1 MTGPA
6 GTLAPS
12 LMDEVLPR
20 YETREVHDIS
30 VAAPR
35 AEVYRALDGL
45 TLGELHLFRALLG
58 VRALPGR
65 LARSRRRP
73 DTPSRPNRVDPRARL
88 LDWGLGTGFA
98 VLASRPGSELVIGAA
113 GQPWRPAGGAVAAI
127 RDRDDFVAFDRPGF
141 AKVAIGFRLEELP
154 GGGTRVVTETR
165 VDTTDPL
172 THRRFGTYWK
182 VIRVWSGA
190 IRQSWLRAIRRR
202 AERGSRRAGVGSPA
216 LSSHGA

>member
-6 GTLAPS
+6 ATLAPS

-20 YETREVHDIS
+20 YETREIHDIS
-30 VAAPR
+30 IAAPP
-35 AEVYRALDGL
+35 AEVYRALEGL
-45 TLGELHLFRALLG
+45 TLGELHLFRALMG
-58 VRALPGR
+58 VRALPSR

-73 DTPSRPNRVDPRARL
+73 VTPSRPSILDPEARL
-88 LDWGLGTGFA
+88 LDWGFRMGFA

-113 GQPWRPAGGAVAAI
+113 GQPWRPAGGVVATI

-141 AKVAIGFRLEELP
+141 AKVALDFRLEELP
-154 GGGTRVVTETR
+154 GGGTRIVTETR

-172 THRRFGTYWK
+172 THRRFGAYWK
-182 VIRVWSGA
+182 VMRVWSGA

-202 AERGSRRAGVGSPA
+202 AERGSKRTGVGRTAPSPHRA
-216 LSSHGA
+216 